1 MAEAKYR
8 CWDRPWE
15 ALSADIER
23 FHLDTIMDRINL
35 QLHIAATWTIH
46 EILRFKADMCSVKN
60 EDRDEV
66 RRSRP
71 HNDLVEYSGGLVVS
85 SKRELRNLIG
95 IFDTLRA
102 KAFALIGIK
111 TYRKL
116 DSETP
121 IDSVLLFAS
130 DDINDDPYSM
140 TLDELER
147 SIPKADGVFAEMRK
161 GFDKINAALQAQGA
175 DVKRGADAAERSEA
189 LVRAH
194 VAPRPGDY
202 EVTLQRMSEILARL
216 NVRRDEKT
224 IRRWEKY
231 LSTGGREGTKPPE
244 GYTLQTRLTLQS
256 ATAWAKHYAAQEKSK
271 LNVKVSLERLTGG
284 RQ

>member
-85 SKRELRNLIG
+85 SKRELRSLIG

-194 VAPRPGDY
+194 VAPRPGDCA
-202 EVTLQRMSEILARL
+202 VTQKQMADILARL
-216 NVRRDEKT
+216 NVKGCVRT
-224 IRRWEKY
+224 IQRWEKY
-231 LSTGGREGTKPPE
+231 LSTGGREGDKPPE
-244 GYTLQTRLTLQS
+244 GYTLQTRLTLES

-271 LNVKVSLERLTGG
+271 LNVKVSLEGLTGG